1 MPTKNSVKPS
11 LTDLPAYEALEDH
24 FNLINQ
30 LNMRHLFATDPKRS
44 EKFSIKEKSLLLDY
58 SKNRIVD
65 ETIPLLCNLARQV
78 NLESWR
84 DRMFAGEKINNTED
98 RAVLHTALRN
108 ETNQPIYVD
117 GEDVMPKINA
127 TIDKM
132 EVFSKKIRQGKW
144 KGFSGKAITDIVNI
158 GIGGSDL
165 GPKMVYN
172 ALKPYHHKNLTVH
185 FVSNVDGAHID
196 DILEDI
202 DPETTLFIISSK
214 TFTTQETITNAHIA
228 RKWLLQ
234 SKAEEQHISKHFVT
248 VSTNLEAA
256 TKFGIDAENMFEF
269 WDWVGGRY
277 SLWSAIGLSIVL
289 SVGMKN
295 FKKMLSGAHSM
306 DEHFKE
312 APLEENMPVIM
323 GLLGVWYNNFFDA
336 ESHGIFPYDHYLR
349 DLTFYLEQ
357 ADMESNGKSV
367 DRNGKKV
374 DYATGPIIWGTSGIN
389 GQHAFYQAI
398 HQGTQMIPS
407 DFIVSILTHSTH
419 QDQHDIMMANALAQT
434 EALMKGRT
442 LDETYADFVESKV
455 KLENVEDRIHH
466 MVFEG
471 NNPTNTLLL
480 TKLTPRSLGMLI
492 ALYEHKI
499 FVQGIIWNLNSFD
512 QWGVELGKKLT
523 KNILAEIGQPDA
535 VTNHDSSTN
544 SLINYYKSVVYGED

>member
-1 MPTKNSVKPS
+1 
-11 LTDLPAYEALEDH
+11 
-24 FNLINQ
+24 
-30 LNMRHLFATDPKRS
+30 
-44 EKFSIKEKSLLLDY
+44 
-58 SKNRIVD
+58 
-65 ETIPLLCNLARQV
+65 
-78 NLESWR
+78 
-84 DRMFAGEKINNTED
+84 MFAGEKINNTED

-117 GEDVMPKINA
+117 GEDVMPKINS

-144 KGFSGKAITDIVNI
+144 KGFSGKAITDIINI

-357 ADMESNGKSV
+357 ADMERNGKSV

-374 DYATGPIIWGTSGIN
+374 DYATRPIIWGTSGIN

-512 QWGVELGKKLT
+512 QSGSRVG
-523 KNILAEIGQPDA
+523 
-535 VTNHDSSTN
+535 
-544 SLINYYKSVVYGED
+544 